1 MLNDDTERLKEM
13 VDAVRRTQD
22 VTPEQLRALLDA
34 PVGEAVEHLHAE
46 ARKVAQDAYGKVV
59 FLRGLIELSSHC
71 RNNCLYC
78 GIRRDN
84 VSLPRYRLNEE
95 TVLACC
101 HRGYESGLRTF
112 VLQGGEDPY
121 FTDARL
127 LPIVR
132 RMRKEFPDCAITL
145 SLGERSRES
154 YQALFDAGANRYLL
168 RHETADP
175 SHYAYLHPAE
185 LSFEHR
191 MQCLRFL
198 REIGFQVGAGFMVG
212 SPRQNVDTIYKD
224 LQFVRSFRPEMFG
237 IGPFV
242 ATKDTPF
249 AHEPNGSVEV
259 TLRLL
264 SLVRLLHP
272 HVLLPATTALGSL
285 DPTGREKGILAGA
298 NVVMPNIS
306 PSEDRNLYRI
316 YDGKLTGADD
326 IRVYRNEL
334 RRRFEAIG
342 YSLSDS
348 RGDYQEPDQSYSLTT
363 QPNIP

>member
-1 MLNDDTERLKEM
+1 MTLNYDTEQLKEM

-22 VTPEQLRALLDA
+22 VTLEQLRAFLAA
-34 PVGEAVEHLHAE
+34 PDGDAVEYLHAE
-46 ARKVAQDAYGKVV
+46 ARKVAQAAYGNVV
-59 FLRGLIELSSHC
+59 FLRGLVEISSFC
-71 RNNCLYC
+71 RNNCRYC

-84 VSLPRYRLNEE
+84 NALTRYRLSEE
-95 TVLACC
+95 TILACC
-101 HRGYESGLRTF
+101 HKGYASGLRTF

-132 RMRKEFPDCAITL
+132 RIRSEFPTCAITL
-145 SLGERSRES
+145 SLGERSKES

-168 RHETADP
+168 RHETAD
-175 SHYAYLHPAE
+175 SDHYAYLHPAE
-185 LSFEHR
+185 LSFEGR
-191 MQCLRFL
+191 MQCLRYL

-212 SPRQNVDTIYKD
+212 SPRQTAETLYKD
-224 LQFVRSFRPEMFG
+224 MQFVRSFRPEMFG

-249 AHEPNGSVEV
+249 ANEPSGSVEL

-285 DPTGREKGILAGA
+285 DPAGREKGILAGA

-306 PSEDRNLYRI
+306 PSEDRKLYRI
-316 YDGKLTGADD
+316 YDGKLAGADD
-326 IRVYRNEL
+326 IRVYRDDL

-342 YSLSDS
+342 YSLSDD
-348 RGDYQEPDQSYSLTT
+348 RGDYKGQ
-363 QPNIP
+363 N